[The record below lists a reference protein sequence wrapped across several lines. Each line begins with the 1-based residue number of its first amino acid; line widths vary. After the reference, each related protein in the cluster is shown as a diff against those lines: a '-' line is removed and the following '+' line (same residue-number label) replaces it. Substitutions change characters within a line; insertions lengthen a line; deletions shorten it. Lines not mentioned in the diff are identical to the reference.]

1 VPRSKESDPV
11 GFIQQDERYG
21 EQGKPN
27 SVQQVE
33 LMVRLLKKGDAPS
46 LARLRQELGKPRQE
60 VALKIGVSEQWLEQ
74 WEEGRKL
81 PSGKH
86 HTQWKLKL
94 SYYVD
99 EVISD
104 LLGTENAEVNTQFL
118 EVMWG
123 LVD

>member
-1 VPRSKESDPV
+1 MPRSKESDPV

-33 LMVRLLKKGDAPS
+33 RMVRLLKKGDASS
-46 LARLRQELGKPRQE
+46 LARIRQELGKPRQE
-60 VALKIGVSEQWLEQ
+60 VALKIGVSEQRLEQ
-74 WEEGRKL
+74 WEEGEKL

-86 HTQWKLKL
+86 NTQWKLKL